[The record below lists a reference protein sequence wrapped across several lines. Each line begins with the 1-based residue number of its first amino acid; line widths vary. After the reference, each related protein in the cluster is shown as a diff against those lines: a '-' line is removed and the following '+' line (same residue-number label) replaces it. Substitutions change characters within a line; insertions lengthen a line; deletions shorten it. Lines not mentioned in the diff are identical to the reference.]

1 MFPQQPSTQVLEH
14 MTHSSCGSRWK
25 RAVTWANNFDF
36 TRTTA
41 AVTKVLKEW
50 RYQSCFVSQIW
61 NDSEQ
66 NPCSFNRF
74 EASFLPDGGSIKS
87 TQYAVP
93 ALYLEASELKNQ
105 TEASH
110 ENNELSYAKEQHFLF
125 QSCQPSSPW
134 SLFLTWPHTHYFFLP
149 LLILVFWTFFFSL
162 FCVLAW
168 GGVGILESSWIS
180 EEPCKGGTQRA
191 DVLFHHTR
199 SLCGCQ
205 LAVGALGMVCMCW
218 ASGVARHTS
227 GKGLG
232 SQWRAWNSKVK
243 QSDTVFMKGK
253 LPLTFLLCG
262 LSMSMD
268 YECVDFVSLSYR

>member
-1 MFPQQPSTQVLEH
+1 MSCLMPKSNIF
-14 MTHSSCGSRWK
+14 SSSP
-25 RAVTWANNFDF
+25 ANLPPPGLYFSLGH
-36 TRTTA
+36 TLTT
-41 AVTKVLKEW
+41 
-50 RYQSCFVSQIW
+50 F
-61 NDSEQ
+61 
-66 NPCSFNRF
+66 
-74 EASFLPDGGSIKS
+74 SFL
-87 TQYAVP
+87 YW
-93 ALYLEASELKNQ
+93 
-105 TEASH
+105 
-110 ENNELSYAKEQHFLF
+110 
-125 QSCQPSSPW
+125 SSF
-134 SLFLTWPHTHYFFLP
+134 SGH
-149 LLILVFWTFFFSL
+149 FFFSL

-268 YECVDFVSLSYR
+268 YECVDFVSLSYP